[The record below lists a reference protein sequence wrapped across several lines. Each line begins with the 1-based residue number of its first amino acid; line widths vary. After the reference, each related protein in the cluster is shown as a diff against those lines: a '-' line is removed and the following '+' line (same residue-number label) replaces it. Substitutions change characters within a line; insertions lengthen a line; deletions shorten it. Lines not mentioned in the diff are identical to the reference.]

1 LADLEDR
8 ALIREMAMGN
18 VGALEKLYDRY
29 ADLLFSFALRLVG
42 EPAVACTIVEHTF
55 AGTWR
60 MAAEVAEQR
69 GTVGD
74 WLISHVHTAGI
85 ARAHQPHA
93 RSQTADAAALDQ
105 SGSPAGAGTPLPQ
118 PVQDLDGEFSEVR
131 TRVKELLRGLSHHR
145 RQAVDLAYFQ
155 GYSQE
160 EIAPVIQEPLL
171 TVRRDLTGTLAALS
185 RALDGP
191 DEEQTGE

>member
-1 LADLEDR
+1 MAAGDLD
-8 ALIREMAMGN
+8 
-18 VGALEKLYDRY
+18 ALEKLYDRY
-29 ADLLFSFALRLVG
+29 AHLLFSFALRMVG
-42 EPAVACTIVEHTF
+42 ESAVACTIVEHTF

-85 ARAHQPHA
+85 ARAHQQRA
-93 RSQTADAAALDQ
+93 GQDTGADATDQ
-105 SGSPAGAGTPLPQ
+105 PVARAVDISRLPW
-118 PVQDLDGEFSEVR
+118 PVQDIDPEFNALR

-160 EIAPVIQEPLL
+160 EISPLIQEPLL
-171 TVRRDLTGTLAALS
+171 TVKRDLTGTLVALS
-185 RALDGP
+185 RALEGP
-191 DEEQTGE
+191 SAEQTGD